1 MNPHKKLLT
10 ILLFTSAFI
19 IAGCGGDKQENK
31 SPTPTVVTPTSANV
45 RSDIQG
51 VWMQNC
57 KTDPSGMFKF
67 TKKYTYTGNKLDYV
81 LTYYSIRA
89 EDKGVCAT
97 AEYKIQITSDIVFKE
112 VINKGSQDEQ
122 NKIDMTVN
130 KAVVSILSA
139 SLLTTIYTATQDA
152 LQNTYNGHFGVDT
165 TNWVLNQPRDL
176 TTEYIRD
183 KLFGFGG
190 SLLDIYQVSGD
201 KLSFGDRGGNI
212 DADNRPMT
220 LDTNTNTLSKNLTQ
234 WASTA
239 TASSEYGYGHPAHDA
254 HQASGVPDSTPKVG
268 DVQIGSSGVWAEANQ
283 DWAKLNT
290 LTLTYATPVKIS
302 TIIVRETFN
311 PGTISKVE
319 VMKDSIFVTVYSKN
333 GANEIGGSMS
343 GVQPR
348 KVSDAKITLDAPL
361 DYYSNQIRITIG
373 DSALDYNQID
383 AVKLIGKP

>member
-10 ILLFTSAFI
+10 ILLFTSPFI
-19 IAGCGGDKQENK
+19 IAGCGGDAEEKK
-31 SPTPTVVTPTSANV
+31 SPTVGTVTQTPSNV

-51 VWMQNC
+51 TWVQNC
-57 KTDPSGMFKF
+57 KTDPSGLFKF
-67 TKKYTYTGNKLDYV
+67 TKKFTYTDNKLDYV

-89 EDKGVCAT
+89 EDKGACAT
-97 AEYKIQITSDIVFKE
+97 EEYKIQITSDMVFNE
-112 VINKGSQDEQ
+112 VINQGSEDEQ
-122 NKIDMTVN
+122 NKIDITPN
-130 KAVVSILSA
+130 KALVTILSTA
-139 SLLTTIYTATQDA
+139 LVTTINAATQDVR
-152 LQNTYNGHFGVDT
+152 QNTYNDNFGVDI
-165 TNWVLNQPRDL
+165 TNWVIDQPTDL

-190 SLLDIYQVSGD
+190 SELDIYHVSGD
-201 KLSFGDRGGNI
+201 KLSFGDKGGNL
-212 DADNRPMT
+212 DTDSRPMT
-220 LDTNTNTLSKNLTQ
+220 IATNTLSRNLQQ

-239 TASSEYGYGHPAHDA
+239 TASSEYPNTIYAA
-254 HQASGVPDSTPKVG
+254 HQATGIPDSVLHLG
-268 DVQIGSSGVWAEANQ
+268 DTHHGSLAVWTEAYE